1 MERFGCGS
9 IFEVYVAKKV
19 VVETDMPLEA
29 QLTLYVEL
37 TPLNIANNAS
47 TAEIILLLQ
56 LLSPRNRK
64 AIKHYR
70 QYQRDDD
77 LIDEY
82 DIDILE
88 DLEGREAKIY
98 IVRFVLLEEIAD
110 KAVNC
115 LEGGIKDEGEALS
128 EVGAVWIRVVLE
140 EEVHDDAE
148 EVLQDDVGDH
158 RQQQMV
164 LRPPN
169 RQQQGFYIRVNLLND
184 GTWAKTSSSR
194 MEAKIGL

>member
-9 IFEVYVAKKV
+9 VFEVYVAEEV

-64 AIKHYR
+64 AIKHDG

-110 KAVNC
+110 KAVN
-115 LEGGIKDEGEALS
+115 
-128 EVGAVWIRVVLE
+128 
-140 EEVHDDAE
+140 
-148 EVLQDDVGDH
+148 
-158 RQQQMV
+158 
-164 LRPPN
+164 
-169 RQQQGFYIRVNLLND
+169 
-184 GTWAKTSSSR
+184 
-194 MEAKIGL
+194 